1 MASGS
6 GYIVES
12 IMVERHSGGL
22 ASVCGVRN
30 MRQLIHLNDQEA
42 EGALVEIRPSPG
54 HPFTPKDS
62 PKTLLP
68 AGNQVFKCTSQLGEH
83 FLFK

>member
-6 GYIVES
+6 GYIVET

-22 ASVCGVRN
+22 ALVFGVGN

-54 HPFTPKDS
+54 HPFTPKES

-68 AGNQVFKCTSQLGEH
+68 AGNQAFKGTSQSGGT
-83 FLFK
+83 FPI